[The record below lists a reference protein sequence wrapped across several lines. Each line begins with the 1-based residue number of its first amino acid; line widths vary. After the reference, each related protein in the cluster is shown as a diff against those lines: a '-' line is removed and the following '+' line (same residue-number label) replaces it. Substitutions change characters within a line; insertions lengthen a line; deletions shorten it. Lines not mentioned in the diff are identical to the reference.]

1 MSQPQQKHRLKQ
13 LPQFESK
20 VVEDFHKA
28 ANLYWQAGKLAE
40 YKDTQARIIELEIE
54 ASLDILNF

>member
-1 MSQPQQKHRLKQ
+1 LLEIADKQ
-13 LPQFESK
+13 AA
-20 VVEDFHKA
+20 VEDFHKA
-28 ANLYWQAGKLAE
+28 ADLYWQEGKLAE